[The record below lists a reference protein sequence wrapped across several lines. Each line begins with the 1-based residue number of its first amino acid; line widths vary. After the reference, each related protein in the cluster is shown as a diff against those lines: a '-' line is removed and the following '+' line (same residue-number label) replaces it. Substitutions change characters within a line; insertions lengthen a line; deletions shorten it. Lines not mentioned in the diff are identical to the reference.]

1 MYFLK
6 AIEISKHEPRY
17 VNSQMCAWLVKKAQ
31 DKCISCGTDRTVSD
45 IYSLSVIAVRKKNT
59 MKAEC
64 SAR

>member
-17 VNSQMCAWLVKKAQ
+17 VNSQMCAWLVEKAQ
-31 DKCISCGTDRTVSD
+31 DQCISCAADHTVSD
-45 IYSLSVIAVRKKNT
+45 IYSFSVIPVRKKNT

-64 SAR
+64 SPQ